1 MSKKDEIVDE
11 WEQPMTCPID
21 PALLEECE
29 SCT

>member
-21 PALLEECE
+21 LTELELCDA
-29 SCT
+29 CQ